1 MIQGSKKTATGFL
14 HILKET
20 NVAYSLG
27 NDNFHGIRKGSLI
40 QLEGDPS
47 FITVSDNQRK
57 NFCFKFERIED
68 DKLLIKQDIEAR
80 LSVGDFISINVPR
93 FEALGLSG
101 LIEKGKG
108 YNVGDVLQVS
118 DGHPTLDVVNNKA
131 NNTSFEVGSVDDTGA
146 ILKLRIKSKG
156 EYYQP
161 PEEECWLEGGEGEGA
176 KISLDFEE
184 CSEKKKIEK
193 QVVKIERTPSF
204 TIITIDKKF
213 VDFVK
218 NSTLEFGKWEVKLSA
233 NHFQEDGVYGYS
245 LITNF
250 TPNLNFALLPENALN
265 AVSIYN
271 RTMMQLDSQIH
282 DLKQQIDWLKS
293 KI

>member
-47 FITVSDNQRK
+47 FITVSDNERK

-131 NNTSFEVGSVDDTGA
+131 NNTSFEVGQLTIQARFSSLESSLRANTTNRQKKSAG
-146 ILKLRIKSKG
+146 LKV
-156 EYYQP
+156 
-161 PEEECWLEGGEGEGA
+161 A
-176 KISLDFEE
+176 K
-184 CSEKKKIEK
+184 EKA
-193 QVVKIERTPSF
+193 R
-204 TIITIDKKF
+204 KF
-213 VDFVK
+213 L
-218 NSTLEFGKWEVKLSA
+218 STLKNVQKKRKLKNKLSKLK
-233 NHFQEDGVYGYS
+233 ELLLSPS
-245 LITNF
+245 L
-250 TPNLNFALLPENALN
+250 
-265 AVSIYN
+265 
-271 RTMMQLDSQIH
+271 Q
-282 DLKQQIDWLKS
+282 
-293 KI
+293 